1 MSRFPEVTFMLSAAA
16 AAQFPADHGVE
27 IAFAGRSNAGKSSA
41 INAITARHGL
51 ARTSKTPGRTR
62 LLNFFSLGADRRIVD
77 LPGYGFA
84 QGPREERAGW
94 APLIDAL
101 RPRKSLQ
108 GLFLVVD
115 CRRGLADSDLE
126 LIDWADPPRRRIH
139 VLLAKADK
147 LTRAEGQKAQ
157 AAAVAVLGGHATVQ
171 LFSALRR
178 IGIEDAQER
187 LHSWLESGAEGMENK
202 TPR

>member
-1 MSRFPEVTFMLSAAA
+1 VSRFPEVSFMLSAAA

-27 IAFAGRSNAGKSSA
+27 VAFAGRSNAGKSTA
-41 INAITARHGL
+41 LNAIVARHGL

-62 LLNFFSLGADRRIVD
+62 LLNYFSLGADRRIVD

-84 QGPREERAGW
+84 EGPREERAGW

-101 RPRKSLQ
+101 RPRVSLK

-115 CRRGLADSDLE
+115 CRRGLSDSDLE
-126 LIDWADPPRRRIH
+126 LISWADPARRRIH

-147 LTRAEGQKAQ
+147 LTRAESMKAR
-157 AAAVAVLGGHATVQ
+157 AGAVAALGAHATVQ

-178 IGIEDAQER
+178 IGIEEAQDR
-187 LHSWLESGAEGMENK
+187 LQSWLETGTE
-202 TPR
+202 TVQQ

>member
-1 MSRFPEVTFMLSAAA
+1 MSRFPEVSFMLSAAA
-16 AAQFPADHGVE
+16 GAQFPADHGVE

-41 INAITARHGL
+41 INAIIARHGL

-84 QGPREERAGW
+84 KGSRAEQAGW
-94 APLIDAL
+94 APLIEAL
-101 RPRKSLQ
+101 RPRVSLK

-115 CRRGLADSDLE
+115 CRRGIADGDLE
-126 LIDWADPPRRRIH
+126 LIDWADPSRRRIH

-147 LTRAEGQKAQ
+147 LTRAEGMKAQ
-157 AAAVAVLGGHATVQ
+157 AAAVAVLGDHATVQ
-171 LFSALRR
+171 LFSALRHL
-178 IGIEDAQER
+178 GIEDAQDR
-187 LHSWLESGAEGMENK
+187 LQSWIETGAVPGGQ
-202 TPR
+202 

>member
-1 MSRFPEVTFMLSAAA
+1 MSRFPDVSFMLSAAA
-16 AAQFPADHGVE
+16 DAQFPPDHGVE

-41 INAITARHGL
+41 INVITVRHAL

-84 QGPREERAGW
+84 QGPREEQAGW
-94 APLIDAL
+94 APLIGAL
-101 RPRKSLQ
+101 RPRESFK

-115 CRRGLADSDLE
+115 SRRGLAAADLE
-126 LIDWADPPRRRIH
+126 LIEWADPVRRRIH

-147 LTRAEGQKAQ
+147 LTRAEGIKAQ
-157 AAAVAVLGGHATVQ
+157 AQAVAALKGKATVQ

-178 IGIEDAQER
+178 VGVEEAQDQLVR
-187 LHSWLESGAEGMENK
+187 FLEAGQDSV
-202 TPR
+202 

>member
-1 MSRFPEVTFMLSAAA
+1 MSRFPEVSFMLSAAA
-16 AAQFPADHGVE
+16 GAQFPADHGVE
-27 IAFAGRSNAGKSSA
+27 IAFAGRSNAGKSTA
-41 INAITARHGL
+41 INVITARHRL

-62 LLNFFSLGADRRIVD
+62 LLNFFSLGAGRRIVD

-84 QGPREERAGW
+84 EGPREEQAGW

-101 RPRKSLQ
+101 RPRDSLK

-115 CRRGLADSDLE
+115 CRRGLSDADLE
-126 LIDWADPPRRRIH
+126 LINWADPARRRIH

-147 LTRAEGQKAQ
+147 LTRAEGMKAQ
-157 AAAVAVLGGHATVQ
+157 AAAVAQLKGAATVQ

-178 IGIEDAQER
+178 IGIEEAQDR
-187 LHSWLESGAEGMENK
+187 LQSWLETGTESGQQ
-202 TPR
+202 

>member
-1 MSRFPEVTFMLSAAA
+1 VSRFPEVSFMLSAAA
-16 AAQFPADHGVE
+16 GPQFPADHGVE
-27 IAFAGRSNAGKSSA
+27 IAFAGRSNAGKSTA
-41 INAITARHGL
+41 LNAIVARHGL

-84 QGPREERAGW
+84 QGPREELAGW

-101 RPRKSLQ
+101 RPRVSFK

-115 CRRGLADSDLE
+115 SRRGLSDSDLE
-126 LIDWADPPRRRIH
+126 LINWADPARRRIH
-139 VLLAKADK
+139 VLLSKADK
-147 LTRAEGQKAQ
+147 LTRSEGAKVQ
-157 AAAVAVLGGHATVQ
+157 ATAVTELAGHATVQ

-178 IGIEDAQER
+178 IGIEDAQDR
-187 LHSWLESGAEGMENK
+187 LQSWLESDVEAEK
-202 TPR
+202 K

>member
-1 MSRFPEVTFMLSAAA
+1 VSRFPEVSFMLSAAA
-16 AAQFPADHGVE
+16 GPQFPADHGVE
-27 IAFAGRSNAGKSSA
+27 VAFAGRSNAGKSTA
-41 INAITARHGL
+41 LNAIVARHGL

-84 QGPREERAGW
+84 EGPREERAGW

-101 RPRKSLQ
+101 RPRTSFK

-115 CRRGLADSDLE
+115 SRRGLADSDLE
-126 LIDWADPPRRRIH
+126 LIDWADPARRRIH
-139 VLLAKADK
+139 VLLSKADK
-147 LTRAEGQKAQ
+147 LTRSEGGKAQ
-157 AAAVAVLGGHATVQ
+157 AAAVTALAGHATVQ

-178 IGIEDAQER
+178 VGIEDAQDR
-187 LHSWLESGAEGMENK
+187 LQSWLETGADSGQE
-202 TPR
+202 

>member
-1 MSRFPEVTFMLSAAA
+1 VSRFPEVSFMLSAAA
-16 AAQFPADHGVE
+16 GPQFPADHGVE
-27 IAFAGRSNAGKSSA
+27 VAFAGRSNAGKSSA
-41 INAITARHGL
+41 INAILARHGL

-84 QGPREERAGW
+84 AGPREERAGW

-101 RPRKSLQ
+101 RPRASLK

-115 CRRGLADSDLE
+115 CRRGLSELDLE

-147 LTRAEGQKAQ
+147 LTRAESAKAQ
-157 AAAVAVLGGHATVQ
+157 AAAVAILGGHATVQ

-178 IGIEDAQER
+178 IGIDDAQDR
-187 LHSWLESGAEGMENK
+187 LQSWLETAADE
-202 TPR
+202 R

>member
-1 MSRFPEVTFMLSAAA
+1 MLSAAA
-16 AAQFPADHGVE
+16 GAQFPGDHGVE

-84 QGPREERAGW
+84 LGSRAEQAGW

-101 RPRKSLQ
+101 RPRVSLK

-115 CRRGLADSDLE
+115 CRRGLADGDLE
-126 LIDWADPPRRRIH
+126 LIDWADPSRRRIH

-147 LTRAEGQKAQ
+147 LTRAEGMKAQ
-157 AAAVAVLGGHATVQ
+157 AAAVAVLGDHATVQ
-171 LFSALRR
+171 LFSALRHL
-178 IGIEDAQER
+178 GIEDAQDR
-187 LHSWLESGAEGMENK
+187 LQSWIETGAASG
-202 TPR
+202 RQ

>member
-1 MSRFPEVTFMLSAAA
+1 VSRFPEVSFMLSAADS
-16 AAQFPADHGVE
+16 AQFPADHGVE
-27 IAFAGRSNAGKSSA
+27 VAFAGRSNAGKSSA

-51 ARTSKTPGRTR
+51 ARTSKTQGRTR

-84 QGPREERAGW
+84 AGPREERAGW

-101 RPRKSLQ
+101 RPRNSLK

-115 CRRGLADSDLE
+115 CRRGLSGSDLE

-147 LTRAEGQKAQ
+147 LTRSESAKAQ
-157 AAAVAVLGGHATVQ
+157 AAAVGVLGGHATVQ

-178 IGIEDAQER
+178 IGVEDAQDR
-187 LHSWLESGAEGMENK
+187 LASWLETAEEAVENK

>member
-1 MSRFPEVTFMLSAAA
+1 MLSAAA
-16 AAQFPADHGVE
+16 GAQFPPDHGVE
-27 IAFAGRSNAGKSSA
+27 IAVAGRSNAGKSSA
-41 INAITARHGL
+41 INVITARHGL

-84 QGPREERAGW
+84 EGPRVERAGW

-101 RPRKSLQ
+101 RPRVSLK

-115 CRRGLADSDLE
+115 CRRGVSDSDLE
-126 LIDWADPPRRRIH
+126 LIQWADPARRRIH
-139 VLLAKADK
+139 VLLSKSDK
-147 LTRAEGQKAQ
+147 LTRAEGMKAQ
-157 AAAVAVLGGHATVQ
+157 ASAVAVLAGNATVQ

-178 IGIEDAQER
+178 IGVEDAQER
-187 LHSWLESGAEGMENK
+187 LLSWLESGAAAGGK
-202 TPR
+202 

>member
-1 MSRFPEVTFMLSAAA
+1 MLSAAA
-16 AAQFPADHGVE
+16 GAQFPADHGVE

-41 INAITARHGL
+41 INVIVARHGL

-84 QGPREERAGW
+84 GGPREERAGW

-101 RPRKSLQ
+101 RPRVSLK

-115 CRRGLADSDLE
+115 CRRGLSGGDLK
-126 LIDWADPPRRRIH
+126 LIDWADPARRRIH
-139 VLLAKADK
+139 VLLSKADK
-147 LTRAEGQKAQ
+147 LTRAESMKAQ
-157 AAAVAVLGGHATVQ
+157 AAALAILGGRATLQ

-178 IGIEDAQER
+178 VGIEEAQER
-187 LHSWLESGAEGMENK
+187 LQSWLETRGELI
-202 TPR
+202 TQ

>member
-1 MSRFPEVTFMLSAAA
+1 MSRFPEVSFMISAAA

-27 IAFAGRSNAGKSSA
+27 VAFAGRSNSGKSSA

-62 LLNFFSLGADRRIVD
+62 LLNFFALGADRRIVD

-84 QGPREERAGW
+84 AGPRAERAGW

-101 RPRKSLQ
+101 RFRQSLK

-115 CRRGLADSDLE
+115 CRRGLSDGDLE
-126 LIDWADPPRRRIH
+126 LIDWAEPSLRRIH
-139 VLLAKADK
+139 VLLSKADK
-147 LTRAEGQKAQ
+147 LTRTEGIKVER
-157 AAAVAVLGGHATVQ
+157 AAVGVLAGRATVQ
-171 LFSALRR
+171 LFSALRH
-178 IGIEDAQER
+178 IGIDAAQDR
-187 LHSWLESGAEGMENK
+187 LQSWLESGGGA
-202 TPR
+202 

>member
-1 MSRFPEVTFMLSAAA
+1 MSRFPEVSFMLSAAA
-16 AAQFPADHGVE
+16 AAQFPDDHGVE

-62 LLNFFSLGADRRIVD
+62 LLNFFSLGAGRRIVD

-84 QGPREERAGW
+84 EGPREERASW
-94 APLIDAL
+94 KPLIEAL
-101 RPRKSLQ
+101 GLRTSLQ

-126 LIDWADPPRRRIH
+126 LIDWADPVRRRIH

-147 LTRAEGQKAQ
+147 LTRAEGMKAH

-178 IGIEDAQER
+178 IGIEDAQDR
-187 LHSWLESGAEGMENK
+187 LQSWFEGGAQQGGE
-202 TPR
+202 

>member
-1 MSRFPEVTFMLSAAA
+1 M
-16 AAQFPADHGVE
+16 
-27 IAFAGRSNAGKSSA
+27 
-41 INAITARHGL
+41 
-51 ARTSKTPGRTR
+51 
-62 LLNFFSLGADRRIVD
+62 D
-77 LPGYGFA
+77 LQ

-101 RPRKSLQ
+101 RPRASLK

-115 CRRGLADSDLE
+115 CRRGLSEMDLE

-147 LTRAEGQKAQ
+147 LTRAEGAKAQ

-178 IGIEDAQER
+178 IGIDDAQDR
-187 LHSWLESGAEGMENK
+187 LQSWLETAAVDAVNK
-202 TPR
+202 GPR